1 MSGKSEAADCQAS
14 GLYGFTRS
22 STCSHNHFKRR
33 TRTRAGGFDDSQL
46 SDHDYDYDYDEDDDD
61 DDDRLIE
68 QNYAIMKA
76 LIAHHLEEAA
86 RIKEAE
92 NNKKKKK

>member
-1 MSGKSEAADCQAS
+1 M
-14 GLYGFTRS
+14 
-22 STCSHNHFKRR
+22 
-33 TRTRAGGFDDSQL
+33 